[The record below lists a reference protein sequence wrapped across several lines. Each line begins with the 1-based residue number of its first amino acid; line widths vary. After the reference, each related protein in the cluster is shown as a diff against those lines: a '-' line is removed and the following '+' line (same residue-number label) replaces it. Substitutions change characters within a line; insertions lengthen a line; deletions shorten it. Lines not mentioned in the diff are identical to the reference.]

1 MEAYFS
7 DSYGKV
13 IENMCLNLDG
23 ILEGAKWYYIE
34 DGVVGGLHTSEIWIC
49 MLTAALSLLIFVI
62 RLVSLFTGG
71 KKKKIALPAPSGSKM
86 EQFYGWEREWVEE
99 WCEYSLK
106 RGRRLAYIAVIGSV
120 VILTAIGIYV
130 KTPTQRLIAFQL
142 PLGLLLGEL
151 IGALFW
157 YGQKGQ
163 AKPEKILKKFA
174 KRIGKIFPSAT
185 EQEMFA
191 EDILAAGKE
200 WELREKTK
208 EAMFQAVVGTRYWVV
223 LHWNGMVT
231 VVDGD
236 KVGKIETET
245 ISGTV
250 RSGKVRVSYISYAV
264 RFYYKSGTPKKSCDV
279 SVSYNTKEMQRS
291 FIDLI
296 RKRVGENVD
305 FMML

>member
-1 MEAYFS
+1 MPR
-7 DSYGKV
+7 
-13 IENMCLNLDG
+13 IEVSPG
-23 ILEGAKWYYIE
+23 F
-34 DGVVGGLHTSEIWIC
+34 
-49 MLTAALSLLIFVI
+49 LL
-62 RLVSLFTGG
+62 
-71 KKKKIALPAPSGSKM
+71 
-86 EQFYGWEREWVEE
+86 
-99 WCEYSLK
+99 
-106 RGRRLAYIAVIGSV
+106 
-120 VILTAIGIYV
+120 
-130 KTPTQRLIAFQL
+130 
-142 PLGLLLGEL
+142 L

-236 KVGKIETET
+236 KEGKIGTEP

-250 RSGKVRVSYISYAV
+250 RRGKVRVSYISYAV